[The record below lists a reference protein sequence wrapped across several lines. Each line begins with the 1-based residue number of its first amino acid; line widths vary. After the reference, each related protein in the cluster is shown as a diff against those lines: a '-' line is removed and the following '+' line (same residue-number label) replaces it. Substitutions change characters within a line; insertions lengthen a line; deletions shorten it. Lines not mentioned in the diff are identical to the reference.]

1 MNWDNAMD
9 KIEWY
14 HIDNYQ
20 PQQEEAFY
28 MVSDGNYVGIGVLNY
43 VDEWQGRNVWMSLH
57 FDEDDMDLMNNA
69 PDYNSFVFW
78 AQMFVPRFGTHK
90 LDPQEA
96 QMLNAEEDLR
106 QRMRIIEEF
115 GPDMLKDSDDDGAG

>member
-1 MNWDNAMD
+1 MES
-9 KIEWY
+9 IEWY
-14 HIDNYQ
+14 HIDDYQ

-43 VDEWQGRNVWMSLH
+43 VDEWEGRDVWMSLH

-69 PDYNSFVFW
+69 PDYSSFVFW
-78 AQMFVPRFGTHK
+78 AQIFVPRFGVHE

-96 QMLNAEEDLR
+96 KMLSAEDDLR

-115 GPDMLKDSDDDGAG
+115 GPDMLKDDDE